1 MPTGFALVL
10 KLEYLAPARE
20 LVEFI
25 SVYYHF
31 SADVPVL
38 EDFERADIA
47 QLRFLFSGHGRIEF
61 PKSPAFEMRP
71 ISLFGPRMTCS
82 RVVATGPIHLVGV
95 GILPVAWSALTGLPA
110 DKYANDIIDAA
121 ELFGSEIVALG
132 HELRLAGEAGDTKAI
147 TETLNT
153 YLLSRIR
160 ASRSVHLWFT
170 RAVNAWL
177 EADLNPEI
185 EPLLAST
192 GLSQR
197 QVERLCKIHYGGPPR
212 TLIRKYK
219 ALRTASAIAR
229 GESDW
234 QDYAA
239 ESYYDHSHCIRDI
252 KEFTGI
258 TPNMIKDHVS
268 RLSLLTFGRS
278 QLQGE
283 IAPLSAVT

>member
-1 MPTGFALVL
+1 MPTGFANVL
-10 KLEYLAPARE
+10 KLDYIAPTRE
-20 LVEFI
+20 LVEFV

-31 SADVPVL
+31 KVDEDRL
-38 EDFERADIA
+38 DDFERADIA
-47 QLRFLFSGHGRIEF
+47 QLRLLFSGEGRIEF
-61 PKSPAFEMRP
+61 PKAPAFDMPRCG
-71 ISLFGPRMTCS
+71 LFGPRMTYS
-82 RVVATGPIHLVGV
+82 KVVAKGPIHLIGV
-95 GILPVAWSALTGLPA
+95 GILPVGWSALTGLSA
-110 DKYANDIIDAA
+110 DKYANGVLDA
-121 ELFGSEIVALG
+121 ETLFGSELVALA
-132 HELRLAGEAGDTKAI
+132 HQLRLAGEAGDTRTI
-147 TETLNT
+147 GDLLDG
-153 YLLSRIR
+153 YLLNRIR
-160 ASRSVHLWFT
+160 NSRSVPLWFT

-177 EADLNPEI
+177 EADINPDI

-197 QVERLCKIHYGGPPR
+197 QVERLCKMHYGGPPR

-219 ALRTASAIAR
+219 ALRTANAIAR
-229 GESDW
+229 GDGEW

-239 ESYYDHSHCIRDI
+239 ENYYDHSHCIRDI

-268 RLSLLTFGRS
+268 KLSLLTFGRS